1 MSKTNKEVLGSV
13 AMSSPV
19 HVVFRKG
26 KEPVVGDILLLAAIA
41 YRLEKDGLWYTVTLD
56 TVFKD
61 SDIKWRMDDVDSMTT
76 VSGQYEFPVDPG
88 QGQKVVFIRVAG
100 GTAALEGFY
109 YTNGGWAKSLEQTM
123 SAGELP
129 AAFRDDSQKPDKRVG
144 VFEGHTYEHQGRHI
158 WRMVEQVVIPAKA
171 SVPDV
176 TWIDVRLEGLTDKSV
191 KMMKTMWPDAKYDGQ
206 GKFSVPVK
214 EQMTPREQ
222 HDYSVKLLHSACDYL
237 GVPRSTPFYEE
248 PAQLP
253 PVTEHVE
260 MPPVKAAKPEQGEV
274 TYSANTPDKGME
286 FRMGGATI
294 AQIESVQKIFP
305 SLEHRGDGYFV
316 LTLPNLGAVGEY
328 PDPAV
333 REQYASVIYKGVC
346 DIMNNT
352 APGYVH
358 QEATPV
364 TEERQ
369 VRPYD
374 HFLTDPMNI
383 PPRRGSNEDKR
394 RGNIRAALAG
404 VADMTVPQL
413 VDTLKRHAEQLDP
426 TAEGAREDVGILCL
440 GVLGR
445 TQAKIKKRKQRR
457 ITLGVA
463 FAALLVVA
471 GFAGTEFVKKNL
483 VSSNYT
489 TINECKVPFGDTE
502 LEGKRFRT
510 YTYKSLLGYRFGSN
524 NDISVERLEVKLP
537 GSDITI
543 LGRDDDKA
551 KPWRLTY
558 AKGEY
563 GTAILK
569 PSAQYWFVG
578 NGDRT
583 TLVNNNEFCH

>member
-19 HVVFRKG
+19 HVVF
-26 KEPVVGDILLLAAIA
+26 KEGTIPSIGDILIVGKTHYKLA
-41 YRLEKDGLWYTVTLD
+41 KNGLWWEVDRAVHPHEIDWEVT
-56 TVFKD
+56 
-61 SDIKWRMDDVDSMTT
+61 DVETMTT
-76 VSGQYEFPVDPG
+76 VSGQYEFPAEPKEG
-88 QGQKVVFIRVAG
+88 QNVSFIRVAG
-100 GTAALEGFY
+100 NSAAMEGFY
-109 YTNGGWAKSLEQTM
+109 YVDGGWAKNSEVTM
-123 SAGELP
+123 AAGELP
-129 AAFRDDSQKPDKRVG
+129 AAFRDDSQKPDGRTGTFKG
-144 VFEGHTYEHQGRHI
+144 KKYEHLGCHI
-158 WRMVEQVVIPAKA
+158 WRAVEPLEPVKVSA
-171 SVPDV
+171 PDV

-253 PVTEHVE
+253 PVSEHVE

-457 ITLGVA
+457 IALGVA
-463 FAALLVVA
+463 FAALLVAA